1 MAIETIIGIKQY
13 LTFNLDKE
21 IFAVDVAN
29 VREIQEAS
37 TITKVPRTPEFM
49 RGVIN
54 VRGSVVPVVDM
65 RLKLGMP
72 AVADTIDTCIIIMEI
87 GLDGDIV
94 VIGALAD
101 SVQEVFEL
109 SPEQIEPVPKIGT
122 RLNTQFIKGIGK
134 HDETFVI
141 ILDIERILSTDEIVI
156 VRESGEMSS
165 EEKVPNS
172 K

>member
-1 MAIETIIGIKQY
+1 MAIEAIKAIRQY

-21 IFAVDVAN
+21 IFAVDVAH

-94 VIGALAD
+94 VMGALAD

-109 SPEQIEPVPKIGT
+109 PPEQIEPVPKIGT
-122 RLNTQFIKGIGK
+122 QLNTRFIKGIGK
-134 HDETFVI
+134 HDEKFVI
-141 ILDIERILSTDEIVI
+141 ILDIENILSTDEIAM
-156 VRESGEMSS
+156 VREGS
-165 EEKVPNS
+165 EVSPEETIFN
-172 K
+172 

>member
-1 MAIETIIGIKQY
+1 MAIEAITVIRQY

-21 IFAVDVAN
+21 IFAVDVAH

-94 VIGALAD
+94 VMGALAD

-109 SPEQIEPVPKIGT
+109 PPEQIEPVPKIGT
-122 RLNTQFIKGIGK
+122 QLNTRFIKGIGK
-134 HDETFVI
+134 HDEKFVI
-141 ILDIERILSTDEIVI
+141 ILDIENILSTDEIAM
-156 VRESGEMSS
+156 VREGSEVSS
-165 EEKVPNS
+165 EETIFN
-172 K
+172 

>member
-1 MAIETIIGIKQY
+1 MAIEAITAIRQY

-21 IFAVDVAN
+21 IFAVDVAH

-37 TITKVPRTPEFM
+37 AITKVPRTPEFM

-72 AVADTIDTCIIIMEI
+72 AVEDTIDTCIIIMEI

-94 VIGALAD
+94 VMGALAD

-109 SPEQIEPVPKIGT
+109 PPEQIEPVPKIGT
-122 RLNTQFIKGIGK
+122 QLNTRFIKGIGK
-134 HDETFVI
+134 HDENFVI
-141 ILDIERILSTDEIVI
+141 ILDIENILSTDEIAM
-156 VRESGEMSS
+156 VREGSDVSP
-165 EEKVPNS
+165 EETIFN
-172 K
+172 

>member
-1 MAIETIIGIKQY
+1 MAIEAITAIRQY

-21 IFAVDVAN
+21 IFAVDVAH

-65 RLKLGMP
+65 RLKLGML
-72 AVADTIDTCIIIMEI
+72 AVEDTIDTCIIIMEI

-94 VIGALAD
+94 VMGALAD

-122 RLNTQFIKGIGK
+122 QLNTRFIKGIGK
-134 HDETFVI
+134 HDEKFVI
-141 ILDIERILSTDEIVI
+141 ILDIENILSTDEIAM
-156 VRESGEMSS
+156 VREGSDVSP
-165 EEKVPNS
+165 EETIFN
-172 K
+172 

>member
-1 MAIETIIGIKQY
+1 MAIEAITVIRQY

-21 IFAVDVAN
+21 IFAVDVAH

-94 VIGALAD
+94 VMGALAD

-109 SPEQIEPVPKIGT
+109 PPEQIEPVPKIGT
-122 RLNTQFIKGIGK
+122 QLNTRFIKGIGK
-134 HDETFVI
+134 HDEKFVI
-141 ILDIERILSTDEIVI
+141 ILDIENILSTDEIAM
-156 VRESGEMSS
+156 VREGS
-165 EEKVPNS
+165 EVSPEETIFN
-172 K
+172 

>member
-1 MAIETIIGIKQY
+1 MVIEAITVIRQY

-21 IFAVDVAN
+21 IFAVDVAH

-94 VIGALAD
+94 VMGALAD

-109 SPEQIEPVPKIGT
+109 PPEQIEPVPKIGT
-122 RLNTQFIKGIGK
+122 QLNTRFIKGIGK
-134 HDETFVI
+134 HDEKFVI
-141 ILDIERILSTDEIVI
+141 ILDIENILSTDEIAM
-156 VRESGEMSS
+156 VREGS
-165 EEKVPNS
+165 EVSPEETIFN
-172 K
+172 

>member
-1 MAIETIIGIKQY
+1 MAIEAITAIRQY

-21 IFAVDVAN
+21 IFAVDVAH

-94 VIGALAD
+94 VMGALAD

-109 SPEQIEPVPKIGT
+109 PPEQIEPVPKIGT
-122 RLNTQFIKGIGK
+122 QLNTRFIKGIGK
-134 HDETFVI
+134 HDEKFVI
-141 ILDIERILSTDEIVI
+141 ILDIENILSTDEIAM
-156 VRESGEMSS
+156 VREES
-165 EEKVPNS
+165 EVSPEETIFN
-172 K
+172 

>member
-1 MAIETIIGIKQY
+1 MAIEAITAIRQY

-21 IFAVDVAN
+21 IFAVDVAH

-94 VIGALAD
+94 VMGALAD

-109 SPEQIEPVPKIGT
+109 PPEQIEPVPKIGT
-122 RLNTQFIKGIGK
+122 QLNTRFIKGIGK
-134 HDETFVI
+134 HDEKFVI
-141 ILDIERILSTDEIVI
+141 ILDIENILSTDEIAM
-156 VRESGEMSS
+156 VREGS
-165 EEKVPNS
+165 EVSPEETIFN
-172 K
+172 

>member
-1 MAIETIIGIKQY
+1 MAIEAITAIRQY

-21 IFAVDVAN
+21 IFAVDVAHI
-29 VREIQEAS
+29 REIQEAS

-94 VIGALAD
+94 VMGALAD

-109 SPEQIEPVPKIGT
+109 PPEQIEPVPKIGT
-122 RLNTQFIKGIGK
+122 QLNTRFIKGIGK
-134 HDETFVI
+134 HDEKFVI
-141 ILDIERILSTDEIVI
+141 ILDIENILSTDEIAM
-156 VRESGEMSS
+156 VREGS
-165 EEKVPNS
+165 EVSPEETIFN
-172 K
+172 

>member
-1 MAIETIIGIKQY
+1 MAIEAITAIRQY

-21 IFAVDVAN
+21 IFAVDVAH

-65 RLKLGMP
+65 RLKLGMQ

-94 VIGALAD
+94 VMGALAD

-109 SPEQIEPVPKIGT
+109 PPEQIEPVPKIGT
-122 RLNTQFIKGIGK
+122 QLNTRFIKGIGK
-134 HDETFVI
+134 HDEKFVI
-141 ILDIERILSTDEIVI
+141 ILDIENILSTDEIAM
-156 VRESGEMSS
+156 VREGSDVSP
-165 EEKVPNS
+165 EETIFN
-172 K
+172 

>member
-1 MAIETIIGIKQY
+1 MAIEAIKEIRQY

-21 IFAVDVAN
+21 IFAVDVAH

-94 VIGALAD
+94 VMGALAD

-109 SPEQIEPVPKIGT
+109 PPEQIEPVPKIGT
-122 RLNTQFIKGIGK
+122 QLNTRFIKGIGK
-134 HDETFVI
+134 HDEKFVI
-141 ILDIERILSTDEIVI
+141 ILDIENILSTDEIAM
-156 VRESGEMSS
+156 VREGS
-165 EEKVPNS
+165 EVSPEETIFN
-172 K
+172 

>member
-1 MAIETIIGIKQY
+1 MAIEAITVIRQY

-21 IFAVDVAN
+21 IFAVDVAH

-37 TITKVPRTPEFM
+37 AITKVPRTPEFM

-94 VIGALAD
+94 VMGALAD

-109 SPEQIEPVPKIGT
+109 PPEQIEPVPKIGT
-122 RLNTQFIKGIGK
+122 QLNTRFIKGIGK
-134 HDETFVI
+134 HDEKFVI
-141 ILDIERILSTDEIVI
+141 ILDIENILSTDEIAM
-156 VRESGEMSS
+156 VREGSDVSP
-165 EEKVPNS
+165 EETIFN
-172 K
+172 

>member
-1 MAIETIIGIKQY
+1 MAIETIKDIRQY

-21 IFAVDVAN
+21 VFAVDVAH

-72 AVADTIDTCIIIMEI
+72 AVEDTIDTCIIIMEI

-94 VIGALAD
+94 VMGALAD

-109 SPEQIEPVPKIGT
+109 PPEQIEPVPKIGT
-122 RLNTQFIKGIGK
+122 QLNTRFIKGIGK
-134 HDETFVI
+134 HDEIFVI
-141 ILDIERILSTDEIVI
+141 ILDIENILSTDEIAM
-156 VRESGEMSS
+156 VREGS
-165 EEKVPNS
+165 EVSPEETIFN
-172 K
+172 